1 MNGPFSLLLNEEMV
15 DFSQPVRLVVNGDV
29 TELSVTPDRRVLFE
43 TTYDR
48 GDPCY
53 QFEAEIHFDAAG
65 GVLG

>member
-1 MNGPFSLLLNEEMV
+1 MDGPFSLLLNEEMV
-15 DFSQPVRLVVNGDV
+15 DFSQPIRLMVNEELTV
-29 TELSVTPDRRVLFE
+29 LSVTPDRQVLFE

-65 GVLG
+65 NVIG